1 MRVGQFS
8 VGDAAPVV
16 AHVKHKA
23 AGLLLKGDMDDR
35 RLGMA
40 SLLLDTAGASPF
52 GAPLH
57 LRQLPV
63 EVARTLSARLVAQLS
78 RRPL

>member
-8 VGDAAPVV
+8 IGDAAPVV

-23 AGLLLKGDMDDR
+23 AGLLLKSDMDDR

-40 SLLLDTAGASPF
+40 SHIGQDFLKILNMAVDPA
-52 GAPLH
+52 
-57 LRQLPV
+57 
-63 EVARTLSARLVAQLS
+63 
-78 RRPL
+78 